1 MKPLKT
7 DPWPHFIVDN
17 FFSDRDFEN
26 LVTVSKSIYKDIL
39 PKEKVIKTIRSLDD
53 YWPNTYGSVALE
65 YLNTLNSEKIEYYDR
80 FQLEIQA
87 VHDDEP
93 SSEIVHVDRKDKIL
107 SIVVYGCPDNHV
119 GTFIGN
125 TKHSLSPVEWKPNR
139 ALIFS
144 RGENTWHKFPT
155 TGLGPRVTFNINL
168 YTDYFNE
175 RK

>member
-1 MKPLKT
+1 MKT

-26 LVTVSKSIYKDIL
+26 LVSVSKSIYEDIL

-53 YWPNTYGSVALE
+53 YWSNTYGSEALE
-65 YLNTLNSEKIEYYDR
+65 YLNTLNSEKTEYYDR
-80 FQLEIQA
+80 FQLELQA
-87 VHDDEP
+87 VHDGEP
-93 SSEIVHVDRKDKIL
+93 SSEFVHVDRKDKIL

-175 RK
+175 TK